1 MSKITRQQRELDYL
15 KSSQMKDKIDL
26 EHEKSKFLKEIKNVK
41 KEDLFPVVKKLT
53 LWQRIKK
60 VLNF

>member
-1 MSKITRQQRELDYL
+1 METDKEVQKQLESL
-15 KSSQMKDKIDL
+15 KSLRSKLYQDLDREKKDIASFFKD
-26 EHEKSKFLKEIKNVK
+26 VK
-41 KEDLFPVVKKLT
+41 KEDLFPKPKKLT

>member
-1 MSKITRQQRELDYL
+1 
-15 KSSQMKDKIDL
+15 MKDKIDL

-41 KEDLFPVVKKLT
+41 KEDLFPVAKKLT

>member
-1 MSKITRQQRELDYL
+1 MENQNLANWLERSK
-15 KSSQMKDKIDL
+15 KSD
-26 EHEKSKFLKEIKNVK
+26 EKEIELYK
-41 KEDLFPVVKKLT
+41 KEIINQIKGLTVKEIIPEPKKLT

>member
-1 MSKITRQQRELDYL
+1 MLKYL
-15 KSSQMKDKIDL
+15 
-26 EHEKSKFLKEIKNVK
+26 EKSRKSDNNEIENYKKEIISNLSGKT
-41 KEDLFPVVKKLT
+41 KEDIVPKVKKLT